1 MFNDTHLNKSKSA
14 SHLWQTNRKT
24 QPGTIKVWMATTL
37 LVLGILAF
45 GFILVFFEFQKA
57 QSTQQQQLLSSL
69 NAVKARTELL
79 IHANMLPLELMKT
92 AIQDNPAMDHQQ
104 FVRLSK
110 GLDHHHLHIQTILMV
125 PDMVVKNV
133 YPVFS
138 KDPLSGLELVEEP
151 GLWSGASQAV
161 KQRKM
166 IVSGPFDMNSWGYG
180 LVIWT
185 PVLLGEKKDKIW
197 GVVGAIVDHKLL
209 LKDAGVAALMTN
221 YEVLLQDQQ
230 NLHHMVVTTEQPIVA
245 AQQQSIA
252 NIRLPFGDWQLIVGS
267 KNAPWYLDSRYQKY
281 GLLILGLVFLAAMVG
296 MLSWTYLR
304 ARKQRRNDHKKL
316 ELQRRYDS
324 ITKLPKRTL
333 LLTRLSK
340 MIEQAANNEIQP
352 FALLYIDLDY
362 FKQVNDMLG
371 YPGGDQFLRKLSGR
385 LKTALQPGDI
395 LARAG
400 SDEFVMTVQNIQQR
414 NQIEAVA
421 NNLLKEL
428 GKPLRL
434 SGHTIA
440 SSCSIGIALYPRDG
454 DDAITLLKHADCAMY
469 QAKVIGRGT
478 YCLVDKVLRKRSSQ
492 ELKLRME
499 LEQALQKDQFVVCY
513 QPIIDTAT
521 GKVNKCE
528 ALVTWRDDA
537 KTTLLGNDY
546 IAVAEQG
553 GLIRHL
559 GLWVLENVCKDIQ
572 RMQQEGINLQIS
584 VNRSSQEFLMP
595 DASSVWLNILDK
607 YNVPR
612 ENIVFEI
619 TESLLMDEK
628 EKTLQQI
635 DLLKDSGIDFSI
647 DDFGTGYSAIN
658 YLRRFP
664 VKYLKI
670 DQSFIRQ
677 MHNSK
682 QDKVLVDIII
692 KLGEALKMKV
702 IAEGVEIENQYIAL
716 RKMGCHY
723 IQGYYV
729 AKPLRLEDL
738 IEFKKDEAN
747 KRRWLKYAS
756 QR

>member
-1 MFNDTHLNKSKSA
+1 MFNDTYLNKSKST
-14 SHLWQTNRKT
+14 SHLWQSNRKT

-45 GFILVFFEFQKA
+45 GFILVFFDFQKT
-57 QSTQQQQLLSSL
+57 QSTQHQQLLSSL
-69 NAVKARTELL
+69 DAVKTRTELL
-79 IHANMLPLELMKT
+79 IHANMLPLEMMKT

-104 FVRLSK
+104 FVRLAK
-110 GLDHHHLHIQTILMV
+110 GFDHHQLHIQRVFMV
-125 PDMVVKNV
+125 PDMVVQNV
-133 YPVFS
+133 YPAFS
-138 KDPLSGLELVEEP
+138 GDPLSGLELVEEP
-151 GLWSGASQAV
+151 GLWSGASQAI

-166 IVSGPFDMNSWGYG
+166 IVSGPFDMNTWGYG
-180 LVIWT
+180 LVVWT

-221 YEVLLQDQQ
+221 YDVLLQDQQ
-230 NLHHMVVTTEQPIVA
+230 SLHHMVISAQQPIVA
-245 AQQQSIA
+245 AKQQSIA
-252 NIRLPFGDWQLIVGS
+252 NIRLPFGDWQLIIDPKKS
-267 KNAPWYLDSRYQKY
+267 PWYLDSRYQKY
-281 GLLILGLVFLAAMVG
+281 GLFILGLVFLAAMVG
-296 MLSWTYLR
+296 IVAWTYLR
-304 ARKQRRNDHKKL
+304 SRRQHRNDHKKL

-324 ITKLPKRTL
+324 ITKLPKRSL

-340 MIEQAANNEIQP
+340 MIAQAANNEIQP

-371 YPGGDQFLRKLSGR
+371 YPGGDQFLRKLSSR
-385 LKTALQPGDI
+385 LKSATQPGDI
-395 LARAG
+395 LARGG

-421 NNLLKEL
+421 NDLLKEL

-454 DDAITLLKHADCAMY
+454 DDAITLLRHADRAMY

-478 YCLVDKVLRKRSSQ
+478 YCLVDKALRKQSSQ

-572 RMQQEGINLQIS
+572 RMHQEGINLQIS

-595 DASSVWLNILDK
+595 DASSRWLNILDK

-635 DLLKDSGIDFSI
+635 DLLKESGIDFSI

-682 QDKVLVDIII
+682 QDKVLVDIMI

-702 IAEGVEIENQYIAL
+702 IAEGVEIENQYITL

-729 AKPLRLEDL
+729 AKPLRLENL